1 MQLTGE
7 NDVDIMLDEDGQPVS
22 DQNGDVALVS
32 DDACWLQDLKNEAL
46 TEEGELF
53 YEDAEGEESYGWGLT
68 DFSQGEYDEFL
79 AMEIQQRI
87 RSKLAKR
94 EYIDA
99 RSIQTTVNFDGHI
112 YHIRIAF
119 RKKDSNS
126 ETYMD
131 IESNG
136 VEVILE

>member
-7 NDVDIMLDEDGQPVS
+7 NDVDIMLDENGQPVS

-99 RSIQTTVNFDGHI
+99 RSIQITVNFDGHI
-112 YHIRIAF
+112 YRIRIAF

>member
-7 NDVDIMLDEDGQPVS
+7 NDVDIMLDENGQPVS

-119 RKKDSNS
+119 RKKDSS
-126 ETYMD
+126 EIYMD